1 MCLGKNV
8 GNYEVLNF
16 YNLNIK
22 SSKEVKILGKQIDSN
37 LNFYSRIKSICRKA
51 GKKLW
56 AFLRISFK
64 LNTRQK
70 QLLYKSMIKSQFNYC
85 LLVWMFC
92 SRQCNNLISKLHQR
106 SLRVSY
112 KDQKTSYQN
121 LLETHNEITIH

>member
-51 GKKLW
+51 EKKL
-56 AFLRISFK
+56 
-64 LNTRQK
+64 
-70 QLLYKSMIKSQFNYC
+70 
-85 LLVWMFC
+85 
-92 SRQCNNLISKLHQR
+92 
-106 SLRVSY
+106 
-112 KDQKTSYQN
+112 
-121 LLETHNEITIH
+121 